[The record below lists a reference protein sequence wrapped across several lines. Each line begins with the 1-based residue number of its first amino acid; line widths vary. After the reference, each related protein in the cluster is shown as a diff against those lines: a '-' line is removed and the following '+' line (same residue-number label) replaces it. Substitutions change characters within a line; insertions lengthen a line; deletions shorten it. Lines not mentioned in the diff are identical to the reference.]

1 MGGVSLVCEW
11 RMKKTPTMTTM
22 TTVMMTTMMMKCS
35 KINYLVD
42 LDDIPG

>member
-1 MGGVSLVCEW
+1 MGGVLVVCEW
-11 RMKKTPTMTTM
+11 RMKKKPT
-22 TTVMMTTMMMKCS
+22 MMTTMMMKCS